1 MLDKDQVKD
10 WDGEPEVKG
19 APVSTPQPVQ
29 PAATRPDIG
38 AMLMSSREAIPTGE
52 HVILTPAEVAAR
64 KKRNGWIALALGGFV
79 VLVFVLTM
87 AKVGGGAGVPE
98 VYRIPS
104 SSSQ

>member
-10 WDGEPEVKG
+10 WDGEPEAKVRSADTPPIEAS
-19 APVSTPQPVQ
+19 APG
-29 PAATRPDIG
+29 RPDIG
-38 AMLMSSREAIPTGE
+38 AILMASREAIPTGE

-64 KKRNGWIALALGGFV
+64 KKRNNWIALALGCFV
-79 VLVFVLTM
+79 IIVFVLTM